1 MARRVDP
8 AKAKA
13 AKQKKIAIGG
23 MVVLVAL
30 LAVQGPKTLK
40 MLKGPQRVAA
50 PASTTPGG
58 PAPTPGGPAPT
69 TGGPAPAP
77 ATGGT
82 TGGTPAGEA
91 PAAAPELASV
101 PDSDQAPVV
110 DTGQLATFERF
121 SSKDPFA
128 QQAQPV
134 ATAAPPKPKPDAA
147 ADPAQTPVTNPDGS
161 SSTVDGGF
169 TTGGGTA
176 SPAKTAPATSIAVN
190 GVAETVTVKV
200 PFPAEEPTF
209 VLVSVAADGK
219 SVQIGVD
226 GGEYADGGETLKL
239 VLGKKITLQNTADG
253 RRYELLLLSVQ
264 GFPLPKQK
272 G

>member
-1 MARRVDP
+1 
-8 AKAKA
+8 
-13 AKQKKIAIGG
+13 
-23 MVVLVAL
+23 
-30 LAVQGPKTLK
+30 
-40 MLKGPQRVAA
+40 MLKGPQPAAVA
-50 PASTTPGG
+50 ASTTPGG

-69 TGGPAPAP
+69 TGGPAPT
-77 ATGGT
+77 TGGPAPVPGAGTTT
-82 TGGTPAGEA
+82 TGGTAA

-134 ATAAPPKPKPDAA
+134 AAPAAPKPTTDPA
-147 ADPAQTPVTNPDGS
+147 ADPAADPTNP
-161 SSTVDGGF
+161 STPTKGAGTGTVTDGGF
-169 TTGGGTA
+169 TTGAGGA
-176 SPAKTAPATSIAVN
+176 GSSPPTLATATSISVN
-190 GVAETVTVKV
+190 GAAEDVTVGT
-200 PFPAEEPTF
+200 PFPVAQPTF

-226 GGEYADGGETLKL
+226 GGQYADGGETLKL

-253 RRYELLLLSVQ
+253 SRYELQLLSIQ